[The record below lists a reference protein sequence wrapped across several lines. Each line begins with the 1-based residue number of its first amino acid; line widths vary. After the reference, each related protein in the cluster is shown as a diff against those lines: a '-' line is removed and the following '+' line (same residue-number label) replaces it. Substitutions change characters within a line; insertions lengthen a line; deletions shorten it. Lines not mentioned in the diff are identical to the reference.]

1 LQKVQRQEMTAF
13 DPLVIGALGRLVE
26 AVTSGGMQSTV

>member
-13 DPLVIGALGRLVE
+13 DPLVIAALGKVVE
-26 AVTSGGMQSTV
+26 AITAGLAQAT